1 MPYFILWFNVLRFA
15 KIAEPLFKGKPME
28 AAFSKKRLRQL
39 RQLLHEYATL
49 DLQEDE
55 LYEAATSIV
64 RFVAGRL
71 LRDASKESEV

>member
-1 MPYFILWFNVLRFA
+1 
-15 KIAEPLFKGKPME
+15 ME
-28 AAFSKKRLRQL
+28 RAFSEKRLGQL
-39 RQLLHEYATL
+39 RQLLHEHATL

-64 RFVAGRL
+64 RYTAGRL